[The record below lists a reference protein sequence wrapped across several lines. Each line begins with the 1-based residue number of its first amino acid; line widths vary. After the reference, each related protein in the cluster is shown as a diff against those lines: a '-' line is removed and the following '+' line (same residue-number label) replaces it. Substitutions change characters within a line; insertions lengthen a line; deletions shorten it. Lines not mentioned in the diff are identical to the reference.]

1 MAAAT
6 PRGGM
11 SDGSAPLTGEPPGG
25 DPMGGARVGGEW
37 ICGDPLGARSISSW
51 SKAPRYT
58 GRSLEQSAAVALA
71 GAVLASP
78 ANASHRWGSSFGAIE

>member
-11 SDGSAPLTGEPPGG
+11 SDGGAPLTGEPPGG
-25 DPMGGARVGGEW
+25 DPMGG
-37 ICGDPLGARSISSW
+37 DPLGARSSSSW
-51 SKAPRYT
+51 SEAPRYT

>member
-11 SDGSAPLTGEPPGG
+11 SDGGAALTGEPPGG
-25 DPMGGARVGGEW
+25 DPMGG
-37 ICGDPLGARSISSW
+37 DPRSSSSW
-51 SKAPRYT
+51 SEAPRYT
-58 GRSLEQSAAVALA
+58 GRTLEQSAAVALA
-71 GAVLASP
+71 GVVLASP